1 MADNLIKLAF
11 AILGAVLT
19 YGVIPY
25 IRAKKSRE
33 EREALAESIRIAV
46 QAAEQIYSQAG
57 KGQEKKAYVIK
68 WLIEQGIDT
77 TGETVGQL
85 IDAMI
90 ESTVLE
96 LKKEG

>member
-1 MADNLIKLAF
+1 MADNLIKLIF
-11 AILGAVLT
+11 AILGALLT
-19 YGVIPY
+19 YWIIPW
-25 IRAKKSRE
+25 IRTKRSAE
-33 EREALAESIRIAV
+33 ERAALAESIRIAV

-68 WLIEQGIDT
+68 WLMEQGIDT

-90 ESTVLE
+90 ESAVLE
-96 LKKEG
+96 LKKEA